1 MKKIMS
7 LALFALLVLGLSTAR
22 AENCVTLSMSCSR
35 GLLLTA
41 EDRADAGDTGERGWT
56 GIVCGDA
63 RGQEDQIR
71 IMNEIHCS

>member
-1 MKKIMS
+1 MAV
-7 LALFALLVLGLSTAR
+7 LALFALLVLGLSNAR

-41 EDRADAGDTGERGWT
+41 EERLEAGDTGEAGWT

-63 RGQEDQIR
+63 REQAEQKVFY
-71 IMNEIHCS
+71 NSVFCS